1 MEGHV
6 VTIHKLVP
14 NPSKEAVDRRDV
26 PDLLAQILELTDW
39 IDKVYIQCSEVVK
52 NYNP

>member
-6 VTIHKLVP
+6 VTIRKLVP
-14 NPSKEAVDRRDV
+14 KPSKEVVDRRDF